1 MTDTDGVV
9 YTGGGVA
16 KFANVGKWTD
26 LEMGFK
32 SATVKTVFTFKY
44 KVFDTSYTVGQDY
57 NEVATE
63 VITQLQ
69 DESSKM

>member
-1 MTDTDGVV
+1 
-9 YTGGGVA
+9 
-16 KFANVGKWTD
+16 
-26 LEMGFK
+26 MGFK
-32 SATVKTVFTFKY
+32 SATVKTVFTFSY

-69 DESSKM
+69 DECSVKIFKYYLFCTLDESQYAEEDATATTTTS